1 MARRNYFRRAI
12 LTIMRM
18 SRFKEK
24 IIKWA
29 FTVMAFASLLFLV
42 GIMLVLFKE
51 GLPIFRKISFF
62 NFILG
67 KSWYPTY
74 SPPEFG
80 ILPLIL
86 ASVWVT
92 LGAVMVC
99 LPLGIGSALYL
110 NELAGPAQKA
120 VLKPVIELL
129 ASIPSVVFGF
139 FGMVILT
146 PFLQKIFHLPTGLTA
161 LNASIILGIMAT
173 PTVCSIA
180 EDALNY
186 VPNSFRE
193 ASFAVGATR
202 WQTLTRVVIPA
213 AGSGISTAIILGMS
227 RAIGE
232 TMTVLMVAGGAAV
245 IPHTFLEPVR
255 PMTAAIAAE
264 MGEAPMGGDHY
275 HALFAIALILF
286 IITFIFNIIAEMI
299 SRRFRIKL
307 GLSG

>member
-1 MARRNYFRRAI
+1 MARV
-12 LTIMRM
+12 
-18 SRFKEK
+18 KEK
-24 IIKWA
+24 IYKWLFTALA
-29 FTVMAFASLLFLV
+29 FSSLIFLV
-42 GIMLVLFKE
+42 GIVIVLFKE
-51 GLPIFRKISFF
+51 GLPVFKVVSLSKFIFGRA
-62 NFILG
+62 
-67 KSWYPTY
+67 WYPTY
-74 SPPEFG
+74 STPEFG

-86 ASVWVT
+86 ASAWIT
-92 LGAVMVC
+92 FGAILVC
-99 LPLGIGSALYL
+99 VPLGVGSALYL
-110 NELAGPAQKA
+110 NELAGPKQKA
-120 VLKPVIELL
+120 ILKPLVELL

-139 FGMVILT
+139 FGMVIVT
-146 PFLQKIFHLPTGLTA
+146 PFLQEVFHLPTGLTA
-161 LNASIILGIMAT
+161 FNASVILGIMAT

-186 VPNSFRE
+186 VPRQFRE
-193 ASFAVGATR
+193 ASFALGADR

-264 MGEAPMGGDHY
+264 MGEAPMGGTHY

-286 IITFIFNIIAEMI
+286 LITFLFNIIAEII
-299 SRRFRIKL
+299 SRRFRVKL

>member
-1 MARRNYFRRAI
+1 MNYKRI
-12 LTIMRM
+12 
-18 SRFKEK
+18 KEK
-24 IIKWA
+24 IYKWI
-29 FTVMAFASLLFLV
+29 FTVLAFSSLFFLV
-42 GIMLVLFKE
+42 GIMIVLFKE
-51 GLPIFRKISFF
+51 GIPIFKDAGFF
-62 NFILG
+62 KFLFG
-67 KSWYPTY
+67 AKWYPTY
-74 SPPEFG
+74 EPPDFG

-86 ASVWVT
+86 GSIWVT
-92 LGAVMVC
+92 AGAIIVC
-99 LPLGIGSALYL
+99 VPLGVGSALYL
-110 NELAGPAQKA
+110 NEIAGFRQRQF
-120 VLKPVIELL
+120 LKPIVELL
-129 ASIPSVVFGF
+129 ASIPSVVYGF
-139 FGMVILT
+139 FGMVIVT
-146 PFLQKIFHLPTGLTA
+146 PFLQRIFNLPTGLTA
-161 LNASIILGIMAT
+161 LNASLILGLMAT

-180 EDALNY
+180 EDALSY
-186 VPNSFRE
+186 VPRAFRE
-193 ASFAVGATR
+193 ASFAVGANR

-245 IPHTFLEPVR
+245 IPKTFFSPVR

-286 IITFIFNIIAEMI
+286 LITFIFNIIAEII